1 MCWRGGSFYDKHGN
15 LRNLRMPG
23 AKAANR
29 LVRRGDD
36 DGDDDDDTVSH
47 ESMANP

>member
-1 MCWRGGSFYDKHGN
+1 
-15 LRNLRMPG
+15 MPG

-36 DGDDDDDTVSH
+36 DGDDDDDDTVSH